1 MLKNVNNISS
11 YEQIYNEKI
20 KNDPYVVNGKYT
32 VSQQDAWL
40 EFS

>member
-11 YEQIYNEKI
+11 YEQIYNDKI